1 MKIEQPSEKLADV
14 QLWLQKSL
22 IEPSINLDSTSIEHY
37 LSATDNLTAAQ
48 HLAIYQ
54 RSYYSRLL
62 ECMREQFKA
71 LLYTLGDELFDDFA
85 RMYLSEFPSTSPN
98 LADLGERFPA
108 FLESNR
114 PDKDSPETWV
124 NFMIAMAQFE
134 VDLYRI
140 FDEEG
145 SENDKF
151 ADVFTDDKNLKLQK
165 CFALHQYPFEVN
177 KYYQAV
183 AEDKNPELTPPR
195 KTFIAFVRNN
205 YQVYVVPLTEAQF
218 TLLGWLNEGK
228 PVAEAIE
235 NLAKQNNFIPE
246 RVHERWLEWKDI
258 WIKKGFFV
266 NVENNSD

>member
-1 MKIEQPSEKLADV
+1 MKLEQPSEKLADV
-14 QLWLQKSL
+14 QLWMQNSL
-22 IEPSINLDSTSIEHY
+22 IEPSINFD
-37 LSATDNLTAAQ
+37 LSFIDFYVSPTANLTASQ

-54 RSYYSRLL
+54 RSYYNRLS

-71 LLYTLGDELFDDFA
+71 LLYTLGDELFNDFA

-140 FDEEG
+140 FDQIG

-165 CFALHQYPFEVN
+165 CFALHQYPFAVN
-177 KYYQAV
+177 LYYQAV
-183 AEDKNPELTPPR
+183 AEGEKPALTQPK

-218 TLLGWLNEGK
+218 VFLGWLKEGK

-235 NLAKQNNFIPE
+235 HLAKQNNFIPE
-246 RVHERWLEWKDI
+246 RVHERWLEWKVI
-258 WIKKGFFV
+258 WIKKGFFLDA
-266 NVENNSD
+266 ENNR